1 MTHWTS
7 VLLVVAALL
16 PRAALSADSE
26 QLLIE
31 DECRKLGVRY
41 AQYIDLGDAR
51 KVADLFA
58 EDGVWQ
64 TSTSTYTGAEEIQSA
79 LRAFQESAGVVR
91 HVITNQLVTL
101 ISERR
106 ATGVSYFTLYVAQD
120 RGDGKPA
127 SLAGQ
132 PIMVGVYE
140 DEYVLTKAGWRFARR
155 VSRPGFV
162 RSDED

>member
-1 MTHWTS
+1 MMQWTS
-7 VLLVVAALL
+7 VLLLVAALL
-16 PRAALSADSE
+16 PGTALSADSE

-41 AQYIDLGDAR
+41 AQSIDLGDAR
-51 KVADLFA
+51 RVAELFT

-64 TSTSTYTGAEEIQSA
+64 TSTSTYTGAEEIRSA
-79 LRAFQESAGVVR
+79 LRAFQESTGVVR

-101 ISERR
+101 TSERR
-106 ATGVSYFTLYVAQD
+106 ATGVSYFTLYAAQEG
-120 RGDGKPA
+120 GDGKPA
-127 SLAGQ
+127 SLADQ

-140 DEYVLTKAGWRFARR
+140 DEYVLTNAGWRFARR
-155 VSRPGFV
+155 VSRPGFA